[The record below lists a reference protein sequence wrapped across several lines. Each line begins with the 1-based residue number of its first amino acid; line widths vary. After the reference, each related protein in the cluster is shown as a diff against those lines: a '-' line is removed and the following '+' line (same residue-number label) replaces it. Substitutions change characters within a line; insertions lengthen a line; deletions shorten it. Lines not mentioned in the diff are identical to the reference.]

1 MINAGLLNHPPHKK
15 QKKKKKKKKPAVIS
29 ATIGQWA
36 SDETV

>member
-1 MINAGLLNHPPHKK
+1 MPDYLTNPPKK
-15 QKKKKKKKKPAVIS
+15 NQKKKKKKKKPAVIS